1 MRLVDEVIKYG
12 RVSITGTAK
21 NTGKTECLNYLLK
34 NIPSEVT
41 VATTSIGVDGES
53 IDAVTNTSKP
63 EVSLKKGMYFATS
76 ERHYRE
82 RKVTSEIVGIS
93 STSSPLGRYVTGKA
107 VNEGKIKL
115 SGPSS
120 IADLGAWMQQAGQF
134 PIDLFLI
141 DGAASR
147 LSSATPFVTEAFIL
161 CTGAA
166 AFPSIQTLIWQTEY
180 QVALS
185 LLSEASEEES
195 LQSQSI
201 SAFTEEKDF
210 LPLEKNCYLV
220 TGALTDKLVNMLLR
234 QKMDG
239 ITLIVKDFTKVFVS
253 MEVYRRFLAK
263 GGRIAVEKSAKLIG
277 VCVNPTSP
285 YGRNMDSK
293 FLRSELASR
302 VNVPVYDLFVSDE
315 AEGFC

>member
-12 RVSITGTAK
+12 SVSITGTAK
-21 NTGKTECLNYLLK
+21 NTGKTECLNYILR
-34 NIPSEVT
+34 NIPSNVT

-63 EVSLKKGMYFATS
+63 EIYLKKGIYFATS
-76 ERHYRE
+76 ETHYRE
-82 RKVTSEIVGIS
+82 RKLTSEIVGIS
-93 STSSPLGRYVTGKA
+93 STSSSLGRYVTGKT
-107 VNEGKIKL
+107 VIEGKIKL

-120 IADLGAWMQQAGQF
+120 IADLGVWMQQAGQF

-166 AFPSIQTLIWQTEY
+166 ACPSIETLIQQTEY
-180 QVALS
+180 LVTLS
-185 LLSEASEEES
+185 LLSEAHEEEL
-195 LQSQSI
+195 LQSQNI
-201 SAFTEEKDF
+201 SALTEEKDF
-210 LPLEKNCYLV
+210 FPLEKKCFIV
-220 TGALTDKLVNMLLR
+220 TGALTDKLVNMFIR

-253 MEVYRRFLAK
+253 MEVYRHFLTK
-263 GGRIAVEKSAKLIG
+263 GGRIAVERSANLIG
-277 VCVNPTSP
+277 ICINPTSP
-285 YGRNMDSK
+285 YGRKMDSGYLK
-293 FLRSELASR
+293 SELASK
-302 VNVPVYDLFVSDE
+302 VNIPVYDLFVSDE
-315 AEGFC
+315 VEEFC